1 MEKTL
6 FGKLLLVVAFVVFAV
21 LQFNLWFGEGGV
33 RDVRDLKKAVALQQ
47 QENERLAERNRV
59 LEAEVKDLKNG
70 LEAVEEHSRLDLGM
84 IKQNEIF
91 VQVLRKDEKPA
102 VMMTPPPPPREPKAK
117 GAKPQKPP
125 ED

>member
-47 QENERLAERNRV
+47 QENEKLAERNRV

-84 IKQNEIF
+84 IKQNETF
-91 VQVLRKDEKPA
+91 YLVTGNPDAKKAAAAAAPA
-102 VMMTPPPPPREPKAK
+102 PA
-117 GAKPQKPP
+117 PQRATH
-125 ED
+125 

>member
-84 IKQNEIF
+84 IKQNETF
-91 VQVLRKDEKPA
+91 YLVTGNPDAKKAAAAAPA
-102 VMMTPPPPPREPKAK
+102 PA
-117 GAKPQKPP
+117 PQRATR
-125 ED
+125 

>member
-6 FGKLLLVVAFVVFAV
+6 FGKLLLLIALVAFLA

-33 RDVRDLKKAVALQQ
+33 RDVQALKAAVALQQ
-47 QENERLAERNRV
+47 QENDKLAERNRV

-84 IKQNEIF
+84 IKQNETF
-91 VQVLRKDEKPA
+91 YLVTGNPDAKKSAPA
-102 VMMTPPPPPREPKAK
+102 SPSVS
-117 GAKPQKPP
+117 PQAAR
-125 ED
+125 